1 MSRPIPTQVY
11 HFTRVEHLASIVRNG
26 LLSDTEVQQR
36 SVLRQELGDHGI
48 KSARRRRPVPCGAGG
63 YVADYVPFYFAPR
76 SPMLYSIAKGN
87 VPNVDSNCNRVIYL
101 ITTTQNLQATRAR
114 VVYSNQNARM
124 DFASMT
130 VDDTLLDG
138 DDFID
143 WPLMRSKFWNNTVD
157 DPDRKERRQA
167 EFLVHT
173 RVAWSVITEVAAK
186 TPGTASEVQA
196 ILAQARMMTKV
207 SVHPDWYF

>member
-1 MSRPIPTQVY
+1 
-11 HFTRVEHLASIVRNG
+11 
-26 LLSDTEVQQR
+26 
-36 SVLRQELGDHGI
+36 
-48 KSARRRRPVPCGAGG
+48 
-63 YVADYVPFYFAPR
+63 
-76 SPMLYSIAKGN
+76 
-87 VPNVDSNCNRVIYL
+87 
-101 ITTTQNLQATRAR
+101 
-114 VVYSNQNARM
+114 
-124 DFASMT
+124 MT
-130 VDDTLLDG
+130 VDDTPLDG

-167 EFLVHT
+167 ECLVHT